1 MVSLALPFA
10 VIILLSMTIQIA
22 LPNLL
27 RPDNL
32 FSVTIAEDARQ
43 HPEVQV
49 LIARWRIC
57 NVVIGLVAAGACAV
71 AGLLPPSA
79 SLFLLPVLLLVYFI
93 TVPAIYVTFHRQA
106 LAFALPAEASAT
118 RLASL
123 RPRPSGTLIPS
134 WWELVPLSVIALT
147 VILLVLRYPTAPA
160 AVPTHFDLTG
170 HADQFAT
177 KSIWTF
183 FSIVGV
189 QLGVWVILTLLGVGL
204 SRSRVAPSAGAA
216 GASYRLMWARLV
228 FVIKTATLI
237 ELGIADL
244 LPTSNQEPG
253 ALAGPLAVLPIA
265 FLLTILV
272 LTLTLAL
279 RYGQSGWR
287 RRRGTGSPM
296 TARGDATPD
305 RAWIGG
311 LFYYN
316 PDDPALFVEKRFGLG
331 WTLNFGHPQARLI
344 LIGLLL
350 VPLVLSLLPVLFQH

>member
-10 VIILLSMTIQIA
+10 AIILLSMTIQIA
-22 LPNLL
+22 LPHLL

-32 FSVTIAEDARQ
+32 FSVTIAPESRQ
-43 HPEVQV
+43 HPEVRA

-57 NVVIGLVAAGACAV
+57 NAVIGLVAAGACAV
-71 AGLLPPSA
+71 TGLLPPSS

-93 TVPAIYVTFHRQA
+93 VGPAIYVAFHRRA
-106 LAFALPAEASAT
+106 LAFALPAEGRAQ
-118 RLASL
+118 RVASL

-134 WWELVPLSVIALT
+134 RWELVPLCVIALT
-147 VILLVLRYPTAPA
+147 VILLALRYPTAPT
-160 AVPTHFDLTG
+160 VIPTHFDLTG
-170 HADQFAT
+170 HATGFAP

-189 QLGVWVILTLLGVGL
+189 QLGVWVILTILGVGL
-204 SRSRVAPSAGAA
+204 SMTRVAPSAGEA
-216 GASYRLMWARLV
+216 GASYRHMWTRLV
-228 FVIKTATLI
+228 FAIKTATVI
-237 ELGIADL
+237 ELCIADL
-244 LPTSNQEPG
+244 LPTSTQEPG

-265 FLLTILV
+265 FLVTILA

-287 RRRGTGSPM
+287 QRRRTGAPM

-305 RAWIGG
+305 SAWIGG
-311 LFYYN
+311 LIYYN
-316 PDDPALFVEKRFGLG
+316 PDDPALFVEKRSGLG
-331 WTLNFGHPQARLI
+331 WTVNFGHPQARLI

>member
-10 VIILLSMTIQIA
+10 GIILLSMTIQLA
-22 LPNLL
+22 LPHLL

-43 HPEVQV
+43 HPEVRA
-49 LIARWRIC
+49 LLARWRLC
-57 NVVIGLVAAGACAV
+57 NAVIGLVAAAACAGT
-71 AGLLPPSA
+71 GLLPPSA
-79 SLFLLPVLLLVYFI
+79 SLFLLPVLLLLYFLTGPAVY
-93 TVPAIYVTFHRQA
+93 VAFHRQA
-106 LAFALPAEASAT
+106 LAFALPAEGGAM
-118 RLASL
+118 RVASL
-123 RPRPSGTLIPS
+123 RPRPSGRPIS
-134 WWELVPLSVIALT
+134 WWELVPLTVIAFT
-147 VILLVLRYPTAPA
+147 VILLALSYPTAPA
-160 AVPTHFDLTG
+160 VVPTHFDLTG
-170 HADQFAT
+170 HANEFAP

-189 QLGVWVILTLLGVGL
+189 QLGVWVILTLFGVGL

-228 FVIKTATLI
+228 FMLKTATVLA
-237 ELGIADL
+237 LCIAGL
-244 LPTSNQEPG
+244 LPTSTQEPG

-265 FLLTILV
+265 LLVTILA

-279 RYGQSGWR
+279 RSGQSGWR
-287 RRRGTGSPM
+287 QLRRTGSPL

-305 RAWIGG
+305 SAWIGG

-316 PDDPALFVEKRFGLG
+316 PDDPALFVEKRYSLG
-331 WTLNFGHPQARLI
+331 WTVNFGHPQARLI

>member
-10 VIILLSMTIQIA
+10 AIILLSMTIQIA
-22 LPNLL
+22 LPHLW

-32 FSVTIAEDARQ
+32 FSVTIAEDARH
-43 HPEVQV
+43 HPEVRA
-49 LIARWRIC
+49 LLARWRIS
-57 NVVIGLVAAGACAV
+57 NALIGLVAAAACAV
-71 AGLLPPSA
+71 TGLLPPSA

-93 TVPAIYVTFHRQA
+93 LGPAIYVEFHRRA
-106 LAFALPAEASAT
+106 LAFALPAEGVTT
-118 RLASL
+118 RMASL
-123 RPRPSGTLIPS
+123 RPRPSGRLIS

-147 VILLVLRYPTAPA
+147 VILLALRYPTAPA
-160 AVPTHFDLTG
+160 VVPTHFDLTG
-170 HADQFAT
+170 HANGFAP

-216 GASYRLMWARLV
+216 GESYRHIWARLV
-228 FVIKTATLI
+228 FVIKTGTVI
-237 ELGIADL
+237 FLGIADL
-244 LPTSNQEPG
+244 LPAGTQEPG

-265 FLLTILV
+265 FLVTILA

-279 RYGQSGWR
+279 RYGQRAWRQR
-287 RRRGTGSPM
+287 RRTGSPV

-305 RAWIGG
+305 SAWIGG

-316 PDDPALFVEKRFGLG
+316 PDDPALVVEKRSGLG
-331 WTLNFGHPQARLI
+331 WTVNLGHPQARLI

>member
-10 VIILLSMTIQIA
+10 GIILLSMTIEIA

-32 FSVTIAEDARQ
+32 FSVTIAPESRQ
-43 HPEVQV
+43 HPEVRA

-57 NVVIGLVAAGACAV
+57 NAVIGLVAAGACAV
-71 AGLLPPSA
+71 TGLLPPSA
-79 SLFLLPVLLLVYFI
+79 SLFILPVLLLVYFL
-93 TVPAIYVTFHRQA
+93 TGPAIYVAFHRQA
-106 LAFALPAEASAT
+106 LAFGLPAQGAT
-118 RLASL
+118 TRVASL
-123 RPRPSGTLIPS
+123 HPRPSGRLIPS
-134 WWELVPLSVIALT
+134 WWELVPLSVIAFT
-147 VILLVLRYPTAPA
+147 VILLALRYPTAPA
-160 AVPTHFDLTG
+160 VVPTHFDLTG
-170 HADQFAT
+170 HANGFAT

-189 QLGVWVILTLLGVGL
+189 QFGVWVILTIFGVGL

-216 GASYRLMWARLV
+216 GASYRRTWARLV
-228 FVIKTATLI
+228 FMIKTGTVIFLSIA
-237 ELGIADL
+237 ELL
-244 LPTSNQEPG
+244 TTSTQEPG

-265 FLLTILV
+265 LLVTILA

-287 RRRGTGSPM
+287 QRRSTGSQM
-296 TARGDATPD
+296 IVHGDATPD
-305 RAWIGG
+305 SAWKGG

-316 PDDPALFVEKRFGLG
+316 PDDPALFVEKRSGLG
-331 WTLNFGHPQARLI
+331 WTVNLGHPQARLI

>member
-10 VIILLSMTIQIA
+10 GIILLSMTIQLA
-22 LPNLL
+22 LPHLL

-32 FSVTIAEDARQ
+32 FSVTIAPESRQ
-43 HPEVQV
+43 HPEVRA
-49 LIARWRIC
+49 LLARWRIS
-57 NVVIGLVAAGACAV
+57 NAAIGLVAGACAATV
-71 AGLLPPSA
+71 LLPPSA

-93 TVPAIYVTFHRQA
+93 LVPAIYVEFHRQA
-106 LAFALPAEASAT
+106 LAFALPAEGAT
-118 RLASL
+118 TRVASL
-123 RPRPSGTLIPS
+123 RPRPAGPLISS

-147 VILLVLRYPTAPA
+147 VLLLALRYPTAPA
-160 AVPTHFDLTG
+160 VVPTHFDLTG
-170 HADQFAT
+170 YANGFAP

-189 QLGVWVILTLLGVGL
+189 QLGVWVILTLFGVGL
-204 SRSRVAPSAGAA
+204 SRSRVASSAGAA
-216 GASYRLMWARLV
+216 GASYRRRWARLV
-228 FVIKTATLI
+228 FMIKTGTVL
-237 ELGIADL
+237 ELCIAGL
-244 LPTSNQEPG
+244 LPTSTQEPG

-265 FLLTILV
+265 LLVTILA

-287 RRRGTGSPM
+287 QLRRTASPL

-305 RAWIGG
+305 SAWKGG
-311 LFYYN
+311 VFYYN
-316 PDDPALFVEKRFGLG
+316 PDDPALLVEKRSGLG
-331 WTLNFGHPQARLI
+331 WTVNFGHPQARLL

>member
-10 VIILLSMTIQIA
+10 AIILLSTIIQIA

-32 FSVTIAEDARQ
+32 FSVTIAPESRQ
-43 HPEVQV
+43 HPEVRA
-49 LIARWRIC
+49 LIIRWRIS
-57 NVVIGLVAAGACAV
+57 NAAIGLVAAGGCAV
-71 AGLLPPSA
+71 TGLLPPSA
-79 SLFLLPVLLLVYFI
+79 SLSILPVLLLVYFI
-93 TVPAIYVTFHRQA
+93 IVPAIYVAFHRQA
-106 LAFALPAEASAT
+106 LAFALPAEGAT
-118 RLASL
+118 TRVASL
-123 RPRPSGTLIPS
+123 RPRPSGRLIPS

-147 VILLVLRYPTAPA
+147 VILLALRYPTAPA
-160 AVPTHFDLTG
+160 VVPTHFDLTG
-170 HADQFAT
+170 HANGFAT

-204 SRSRVAPSAGAA
+204 SRSRVAPAAGAA
-216 GASYRLMWARLV
+216 GETYRLMWARLV
-228 FVIKTATLI
+228 FVIKTGTVI
-237 ELGIADL
+237 ELCIADL
-244 LPTSNQEPG
+244 LPTSNPQPG

-265 FLLTILV
+265 FLVTILA

-287 RRRGTGSPM
+287 QRRRTGSPM

-305 RAWIGG
+305 SAWKGG
-311 LFYYN
+311 VFYYN
-316 PDDPALFVEKRFGLG
+316 PDDPALFVEKRYGLG
-331 WTLNFGHPQARLI
+331 WTLNFGHPQAKLV
-344 LIGLLL
+344 LIGVLV